1 MNLLMANYWGARYTQ
16 LLENIDEAHMV
27 YPE

>member
-1 MNLLMANYWGARYTQ
+1 MNLPMANYWGGKYAA
-16 LLENIDEAHMV
+16 LLENIDETRLV